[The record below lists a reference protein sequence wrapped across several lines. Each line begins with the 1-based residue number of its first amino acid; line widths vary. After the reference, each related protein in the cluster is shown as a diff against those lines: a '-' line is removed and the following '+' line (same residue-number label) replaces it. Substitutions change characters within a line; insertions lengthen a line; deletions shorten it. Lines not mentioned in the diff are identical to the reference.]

1 MSGSGV
7 KMTIGTADGAGGGED
22 GARLWISPRGDW
34 RLPVEAWEV
43 LVRAVT
49 CRATGLIISR
59 RQGEECGMHHLSP
72 GEDRGVPGGGGRYR
86 REALE
91 AG

>member
-1 MSGSGV
+1 MAGSGV
-7 KMTIGTADGAGGGED
+7 EITIGTAAEGGGGED
-22 GARLWISPRGDW
+22 AARLWISPRGDR
-34 RLPVEAWEV
+34 RLQVEAWEV

-49 CRATGLIISR
+49 CRANGLIIR
-59 RQGEECGMHHLSP
+59 RRHGEECGMHHLSP
-72 GEDRGVPGGGGRYR
+72 REDRGLPGGGWRYR